1 MSIYDDSLQFH
12 AAQRGKLSITSKTP
26 ISNYDE
32 LSLAYTPGVA
42 EPCREI
48 ERDPD
53 LIYKYTMKGNAIAV
67 ITDGSAVLGLGNIGP
82 KASLPVMEGKCVLFQ
97 QFAGI
102 DAFPLCIESGGD
114 MDIFIETVKR
124 VVAPFGG
131 VNLEDIGAPHCFEIE
146 KRLKEALDIP
156 VFHDDQHGT
165 AIVVLGSLIN
175 AFKVTGRSFGDV
187 KIVISGAGA
196 AGTAIAKLLAHYGAR
211 NVIICDSKGA
221 IAASRDDLAPYKK
234 DLLAETNP
242 DNVSGLLAEVL
253 QGADV
258 FIGVSA
264 PGIVTQEMVK
274 SMNEDPVV
282 FALANPTPEIMP
294 DEARAGGAF
303 IVGTGRSDF
312 PNQINNVLAFP
323 GLFRGVLDA
332 RLRNISEKMYT
343 TAAEALAAIVEK
355 PTKDMIIPHIFDET
369 VVPAIAS
376 AVKSCT

>member
-1 MSIYDDSLQFH
+1 MSIYDKSLQFH
-12 AAQRGKLSITSKTP
+12 AAQRGKLSVTSKAP

-42 EPCREI
+42 APCREI
-48 ERDPD
+48 ARDPD

-67 ITDGSAVLGLGNIGP
+67 ITDGSAVLGLGNIGA

-102 DAFPLCIESGGD
+102 NAFPLCIESQD
-114 MDIFIETVKR
+114 TDDFVETVTKI
-124 VVAPFGG
+124 VAPFGG

-146 KRLKEALDIP
+146 RRLKEALDIP

-196 AGTAIAKLLAHYGAR
+196 AGTAIAKLLIHYGAK
-211 NVIICDSKGA
+211 NVIVCDSKGA
-221 IAASRDDLAPYKK
+221 ISNSRNDLAPYKK
-234 DLLAETNP
+234 DLLAESNP
-242 DNVSGLLAEVL
+242 DGVSGSLAEAL
-253 QGADV
+253 KGADV
-258 FIGVSA
+258 FVGVSA

-274 SMNEDPVV
+274 NMGEDPIV

-294 DEARAGGAF
+294 HEASAGGAV
-303 IVGTGRSDF
+303 IIGTGRSDF

-332 RLRNISEKMYT
+332 RIKNISEKMYT
-343 TAAEALAAIVEK
+343 TAAEALAAIIEK

>member
-1 MSIYDDSLQFH
+1 MSIYDQSLQFH
-12 AAQRGKLSITSKTP
+12 AAQRGKLSVRSKSP
-26 ISNYDE
+26 ISNYEE

-42 EPCREI
+42 APCREI
-48 ERDPD
+48 ARDPD

-67 ITDGSAVLGLGNIGP
+67 ITDGSAVLGLGNIGA

-102 DAFPLCIESGGD
+102 DAFPLCIESKD
-114 MDIFIETVKR
+114 MDDFVETVKKI
-124 VVAPFGG
+124 VAPFGG

-146 KRLKEALDIP
+146 RRLKEALDIP

-165 AIVVLGSLIN
+165 AIVVLGALIN
-175 AFKVTGRSFGDV
+175 AFKVTGRSFGNV

-196 AGTAIAKLLAHYGAR
+196 AGTAIAKLLIHYGAK
-211 NVIICDSKGA
+211 NVIVCDSKGA
-221 IAASRDDLAPYKK
+221 IAESRDDLAPYKK
-234 DLLAETNP
+234 DLLAVSNP
-242 DNVSGLLAEVL
+242 DNVSGSLAEAL
-253 QGADV
+253 KGADV

-274 SMNEDPVV
+274 SMGEDPIV

-294 DEARAGGAF
+294 DEASAAGAV
-303 IVGTGRSDF
+303 IIGTGRSDF

-332 RLRNISEKMYT
+332 RIRNISEKMYT

-376 AVKSCT
+376 AVKSCA